1 MSEGMSQS
9 LLSLTVIFP
18 FQSQRLKEK
27 NAKKRTKSTRVCHT
41 LRHTFSKLSFAHD
54 MKAII
59 GLAGFPYNLDRAFSR
74 TGCEKYQICGT

>member
-27 NAKKRTKSTRVCHT
+27 KKQRNKQKKYPCVSHTKTN
-41 LRHTFSKLSFAHD
+41 FF
-54 MKAII
+54 KAN
-59 GLAGFPYNLDRAFSR
+59 FC
-74 TGCEKYQICGT
+74 T